1 MRTRLLVVT
10 FGILIP
16 FSAAFAVQF
25 RDVPKDHPYATEIY
39 GLQKLGVF
47 TGDTNPDGTPKGT
60 ARPEDPLQRDEL
72 LALTYRSMDKEIRNI
87 YNNCFPDVAGL
98 WSESIICTAKHNGDV
113 QGYPDG
119 TFGASNKVNNV
130 ETLKIVLT
138 TLGFAIPKMTLKN
151 QVGIDYKNVNV
162 KSWYAPY
169 LLSAVLHDLLPPDHT
184 KDNNYYPENPTA
196 RGEAAYILHRALQ
209 IPMEERLKLSTE
221 EEDEGEGPADES
233 EEEPGSEDSQTDK
246 GGDETGSEGETTPTG
261 ATLADFPLHR
271 TGKTGDRGT
280 TAFAFD
286 LSEPGT
292 VLVEST
298 NLTSASTG
306 IGCFL
311 YLLGESGFSH
321 EFFIGYEEGGS
332 CTIRAAL
339 RAGKYQVEVRSRSE
353 GAEYSLDV
361 TPSEG
366 DGNDGFIEAVSLRVG
381 APKTSTL
388 MANDY
393 EDWYR
398 FRVGST
404 QNQRVMVT
412 SAHNISC
419 SIYPAE
425 DVDLFGFEGPSCGK
439 TYEYPSGTYY
449 VSVKKTGEAAESQA
463 YTVELR

>member
-1 MRTRLLVVT
+1 MRIRLFIVTLGMLV
-10 FGILIP
+10 P
-16 FSAAFAVQF
+16 FSVALAVQF
-25 RDVPKDHPYATEIY
+25 RDVPKDHPYAKEIY

-72 LALTYRSMDKEIRNI
+72 LALTYRAADKEVRNV
-87 YNNCFPDVAGL
+87 YNNCFPDAVGL

-119 TFGASNKVNNV
+119 TFGASNHVNNV
-130 ETLKIVLT
+130 ETLKIVLS
-138 TLGFAIPKMTLKN
+138 TLGFATPKMTLQE

-169 LLSAVLHDLLPPDHT
+169 LLAAVMHDLLPPNQI
-184 KDNNYYPENPTA
+184 KDNNYYPEKPTT
-196 RGEAAYILHRALQ
+196 RGEAAYILYRALQ
-209 IPMEERLKLSTE
+209 IPEEDRANLPDATE
-221 EEDEGEGPADES
+221 ESSSSSKSSDEANETNN
-233 EEEPGSEDSQTDK
+233 EE
-246 GGDETGSEGETTPTG
+246 ETTPTG
-261 ATLADFPLHR
+261 ATITDFPLHR
-271 TGKTGDRGT
+271 TGQTGERGT
-280 TAFAFD
+280 TAFAFE

-292 VLVEST
+292 VLVEAT
-298 NLTSASTG
+298 NLTSASSG
-306 IGCFL
+306 IDCFL
-311 YLLGESGFSH
+311 YLLGESGFSN

-332 CTIRAAL
+332 CTTRAAL
-339 RAGKYQVEVRSRSE
+339 RAGKYQVEIRSRSE

-366 DGNDGFIEAVSLRVG
+366 DGNDGFIEAVSLRIG
-381 APKTSTL
+381 APKTGILSE
-388 MANDY
+388 NDF

-398 FRVGST
+398 FRVGSK
-404 QNQRVMVT
+404 QNQRVMTT
-412 SAHNISC
+412 SAYNVSC

-439 TYEYPSGTYY
+439 TYEYPPGTYY
-449 VSVKKTGEAAESQA
+449 ISIKKTSGASEQQA

>member
-1 MRTRLLVVT
+1 MRTRFIVT
-10 FGILIP
+10 IIGILIP
-16 FSAAFAVQF
+16 FSVALAEQF

-72 LALTYRSMDKEIRNI
+72 LALTYRANDEEVRNI

-119 TFGASNKVNNV
+119 TFGASNHVNNV

-169 LLSAVLHDLLPPDHT
+169 LLAGVLHGLIPPEQT
-184 KDNNYYPENPTA
+184 EDNDYRPEDKTTRA
-196 RGEAAYILHRALQ
+196 QAAYIIYHASM
-209 IPMEERLKLSTE
+209 IPEEDRLKLPTE
-221 EEDEGEGPADES
+221 EDTEDEDEETEDDES
-233 EEEPGSEDSQTDK
+233 SSSSSSSETNNDEEV
-246 GGDETGSEGETTPTG
+246 TPTG

-271 TGKTGDRGT
+271 TGQTGERGT

-292 VLVEST
+292 VLVEAV

-321 EFFIGYEEGGS
+321 EFFVGYEEGGS

-361 TPSEG
+361 APSEG

-381 APKTSTL
+381 SPKTSTL
-388 MANDY
+388 IGNDF

-404 QNQRVMVT
+404 QSHRVKLT
-412 SAHNISC
+412 SAHNLSC
-419 SIYPAE
+419 AIYPAE

-449 VSVKKTGEAAESQA
+449 VSVKKTEEAAGSQT